1 MAASSEH
8 LKALV
13 RAHAEADDDRFYS
26 VALQVAAKSA
36 RQGHGKFAVELREL
50 VESMRQHGA
59 RAVDRA
65 GPTPVVQPRGELA
78 SLLSAG
84 YHDLQLDDMTLGTGL
99 RDSLERVLHEQ
110 RQRARLER
118 FGFTPAHRILL
129 SGPPGTGK
137 SMTAAAL
144 AGELSLPL
152 FTIRLDGL
160 ISRFM
165 GETASKLRQVF
176 DAVAQTRAVY
186 LFDEF
191 DALGAQRAT
200 GNDVGEARRI
210 LNSFLLFLD
219 EAPSE
224 SLVVAATNHHEI
236 LDRALFRRFDLV
248 IPYAPPTPDQA
259 VAVMRRR
266 LAGMDTSAVRWSSVT
281 ERVAGLSHAELVKAA
296 ESAAKQ
302 AILGG
307 ADMIDDRLLLN
318 ALGERHALHHA

>member
-1 MAASSEH
+1 MAASAEH

-26 VALQVAAKSA
+26 IALQVAAKSA
-36 RQGHGKFAVELREL
+36 RQGHGKLAVELRNL
-50 VESMRQHGA
+50 VESVRQQGA
-59 RAVDRA
+59 KPVNKA

-84 YHDLQLDDMTLGTGL
+84 YHDLRLDDMTLGAEL
-99 RDSLERVLHEQ
+99 RASLDRVLHEQ

-191 DALGAQRAT
+191 DALGAQRAI

-248 IPYAPPTPDQA
+248 IPYEPPTSEQA
-259 VAVMRRR
+259 VEVMRRR
-266 LAGMDTSAVRWSSVT
+266 LAGMDTSTVRWPSVT

-318 ALGERHALHHA
+318 ALAERHALHHA

>member
-1 MAASSEH
+1 MAASAEH

-50 VESMRQHGA
+50 VESMRQQGA
-59 RAVDRA
+59 KTTTGRV

-78 SLLSAG
+78 HLLTAG
-84 YHDLQLDDMTLGTGL
+84 YPDLRLDDMTLGAEL
-99 RDSLERVLHEQ
+99 RASLDRVLHEQ

-118 FGFTPAHRILL
+118 FGFTPVHRILL

-144 AGELSLPL
+144 AGEMRLPL
-152 FTIRLDGL
+152 FTIRLDAL

-165 GETASKLRQVF
+165 GETAAKLRLVF

-191 DALGAQRAT
+191 DALGAQRT
-200 GNDVGEARRI
+200 IGNDVGEARRI
-210 LNSFLLFLD
+210 LNSFLQFLD

-224 SLVVAATNHHEI
+224 SLVVASTNHHEI

-248 IPYAPPTPDQA
+248 LPYEPPTPEQA
-259 VAVMRRR
+259 VEVMRRR
-266 LAGMDTSAVRWSSVT
+266 LNGMDTSTVRWPAVS
-281 ERVAGLSHAELVKAA
+281 ERVSGLSHAELVKAA

-307 ADMIDDRLLLN
+307 TT
-318 ALGERHALHHA
+318 

>member
-1 MAASSEH
+1 MAASAEH

-26 VALQVAAKSA
+26 IALQVAAKSA
-36 RQGHGKFAVELREL
+36 RQGHGKLAVELREL
-50 VESMRQHGA
+50 VDSMRQQGA
-59 RAVDRA
+59 KPVSTV

-84 YHDLQLDDMTLGTGL
+84 YHDLRLDDMTLGSEL
-99 RDSLERVLHEQ
+99 RASLDRVLHEQ
-110 RQRARLER
+110 RQRALLER

-191 DALGAQRAT
+191 DALGAQRA
-200 GNDVGEARRI
+200 I
-210 LNSFLLFLD
+210 
-219 EAPSE
+219 
-224 SLVVAATNHHEI
+224 
-236 LDRALFRRFDLV
+236 
-248 IPYAPPTPDQA
+248 
-259 VAVMRRR
+259 
-266 LAGMDTSAVRWSSVT
+266 
-281 ERVAGLSHAELVKAA
+281 
-296 ESAAKQ
+296 
-302 AILGG
+302 
-307 ADMIDDRLLLN
+307 DRLVTVGPV
-318 ALGERHALHHA
+318 ARQK